1 MRARSTPPLATVPM
15 LSKMKDYCLSAIAY
29 LKVEVIDDQELHVDL
44 SEGDSPA
51 LRNLGH
57 GLLVSYLVDE
67 GDYYSYVQE
76 RHLAESDVTLE
87 QLHAH
92 AVANLSAIVEAGA
105 EVQQYGNIYA
115 VLMGGNLEASV
126 VLVNQFWSEWYAE
139 LAPNG
144 FVAAFPARDIL
155 AFGDASSAVALE
167 ELAMVCERTKG
178 QVDHPLSQSLF
189 RRVGTAWE
197 PLSG

>member
-1 MRARSTPPLATVPM
+1 MGRLFNRLVPITGSFLATVGLEVWVVAAEWRNHRPTFATRRITHRWTRGSIACFSTGLVEFIISWWRSPESTPPFGTVPM

-87 QLHAH
+87 Q
-92 AVANLSAIVEAGA
+92 
-105 EVQQYGNIYA
+105 
-115 VLMGGNLEASV
+115 
-126 VLVNQFWSEWYAE
+126 
-139 LAPNG
+139 
-144 FVAAFPARDIL
+144 
-155 AFGDASSAVALE
+155 
-167 ELAMVCERTKG
+167 
-178 QVDHPLSQSLF
+178 
-189 RRVGTAWE
+189 
-197 PLSG
+197 